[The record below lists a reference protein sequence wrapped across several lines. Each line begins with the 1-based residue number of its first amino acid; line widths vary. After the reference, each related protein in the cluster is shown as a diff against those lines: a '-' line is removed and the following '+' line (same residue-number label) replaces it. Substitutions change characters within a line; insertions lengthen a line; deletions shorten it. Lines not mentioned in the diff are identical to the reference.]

1 MSGFLALAYVDGRRA
16 SREILFE
23 SQRIL
28 ERRGPHGS
36 EMWIG
41 EDAACCFTR
50 FISHDGERNQGIVR
64 LGDGGRLVGHVR
76 IDDRRIRGASP
87 GAESDAALFA
97 HVLEANGYA
106 DPCAPPGDY
115 SIATVHPSPSPL
127 ALRAWRDPLGVRLL
141 YYVNSGGM
149 IAVSNTIEA
158 LLALPGVNGAVHHD
172 TVSQWL
178 TTGFPGDRTRTWYA
192 DVRSVLPGQL
202 LCVSRDGAMTLGAPW
217 RPPDAPTIRYRNAR
231 DYPAHFLDVLNEAVR
246 ARLRT
251 DRTAIFMSGGLDSTS
266 IAAVARTAAGAS
278 GLELDEVDADTFG
291 YLDDRDDA
299 TRRITPPG
307 EPGFALWCELVRRGA
322 RFGTAALMGY
332 DGDALLRPPGI
343 RSLLRERSPLQA
355 TLDVARHVLVHGRRP
370 HLGVRALFTRPQP
383 VRRWPWVID
392 GGVATEKAHAT
403 IPDSARRQEMYAGL
417 TAPPWQHLFELIDFG
432 LTGVLLDV
440 RFPFLDRRIIEYVA
454 GIPPIPWC
462 QNKLLLR
469 ERQLA
474 TTHGRNVHIP
484 GSPDARLSEFV
495 NLRTVPD
502 ALPIGDIDQSLA
514 LLRVRELNDWLEAHP
529 PK

>member
-251 DRTAIFMSGGLDSTS
+251 DRTAIFMSGGLCHERLHALGTQH
-266 IAAVARTAAGAS
+266 
-278 GLELDEVDADTFG
+278 
-291 YLDDRDDA
+291 RDHVCA
-299 TRRITPPG
+299 YG
-307 EPGFALWCELVRRGA
+307 RRG
-322 RFGTAALMGY
+322 F
-332 DGDALLRPPGI
+332 RP
-343 RSLLRERSPLQA
+343 
-355 TLDVARHVLVHGRRP
+355 
-370 HLGVRALFTRPQP
+370 
-383 VRRWPWVID
+383 
-392 GGVATEKAHAT
+392 
-403 IPDSARRQEMYAGL
+403 
-417 TAPPWQHLFELIDFG
+417 
-432 LTGVLLDV
+432 
-440 RFPFLDRRIIEYVA
+440 
-454 GIPPIPWC
+454 
-462 QNKLLLR
+462 
-469 ERQLA
+469 
-474 TTHGRNVHIP
+474 
-484 GSPDARLSEFV
+484 
-495 NLRTVPD
+495 
-502 ALPIGDIDQSLA
+502 
-514 LLRVRELNDWLEAHP
+514 RVG
-529 PK
+529 